1 MSGPA
6 PRGRRTGLLALLVA
20 LAIGPG
26 APLHTRANAD
36 EAALK
41 AAIAYNLMLFTQWPD
56 ETAWSVGAPLVLCAD
71 PGSRW
76 WPALRQLQD
85 RPVRQARL
93 QVREPGRSAD
103 GWRACHVLLL
113 DGALQGAVAAAGQL
127 PIADEGEG
135 TRGWVIRLGR
145 QGERLVFDIDLQAA
159 RTLRL
164 QVSSKALR
172 LAREVRE

>member
-1 MSGPA
+1 MRA
-6 PRGRRTGLLALLVA
+6 RARGLSLLAA
-20 LAIGPG
+20 LALAMG
-26 APLHTRANAD
+26 APLSALANAD

-56 ETAWSVGAPLVLCAD
+56 EATWPVGAPLVLCAD

-85 RPVRQARL
+85 RPVRLARL
-93 QVREPGRSAD
+93 SVRDPGRQPD
-103 GWRACHVLLL
+103 GLRACQVLLL
-113 DGALQGAVAAAGQL
+113 DGALRGAVAGGGQL

-135 TRGWVIRLGR
+135 VRGWVIRLGR

-159 RTLRL
+159 RGLNL